1 MKENLSRFL
10 FSSFFGN
17 TGDIIYGSIDRAYR
31 DMMTCRKPLVPEKEK
46 KAKEKLTL
54 EKRLEASDTLYCAIE
69 NLLNG
74 KVSDYGNW
82 HKETCNNLRNHYNA
96 ETDYLKYG
104 QAQKWV
110 NMTIK
115 YIYYIFTEAEEFLPN
130 EWKNEK
136 VAEVLNSFKNDYHMP
151 IDSYILNEMAKRN
164 INIKPEKAWSNIDNY
179 ESYKEYQKEIGD
191 QLPESR
197 LDWEMR
203 EWLRLSENVK
213 ETEFGSLMT
222 KHKLT
227 EYNNRLKHPRKRIN

>member
-1 MKENLSRFL
+1 
-10 FSSFFGN
+10 
-17 TGDIIYGSIDRAYR
+17 
-31 DMMTCRKPLVPEKEK
+31 
-46 KAKEKLTL
+46 
-54 EKRLEASDTLYCAIE
+54 
-69 NLLNG
+69 
-74 KVSDYGNW
+74 
-82 HKETCNNLRNHYNA
+82 
-96 ETDYLKYG
+96 
-104 QAQKWV
+104 
-110 NMTIK
+110 MTIK

>member
-1 MKENLSRFL
+1 M
-10 FSSFFGN
+10 
-17 TGDIIYGSIDRAYR
+17 
-31 DMMTCRKPLVPEKEK
+31 
-46 KAKEKLTL
+46 
-54 EKRLEASDTLYCAIE
+54 
-69 NLLNG
+69 LNG

-82 HKETCNNLRNHYNA
+82 HKETCDNLRNHYNA

-164 INIKPEKAWSNIDNY
+164 INIKPKKAWSNIDDY
-179 ESYKEYQKEIGD
+179 ENYKEYQKEIGD

-197 LDWEMR
+197 LD
-203 EWLRLSENVK
+203 
-213 ETEFGSLMT
+213 
-222 KHKLT
+222 
-227 EYNNRLKHPRKRIN
+227 